1 MFCHLND
8 SVYSQPGDM
17 QYIFG
22 AVVLVVALAFAAQR
36 RYLTS
41 IADVPGPLLASISRA
56 WHLWRLIKGDI
67 DQHCIAL
74 HEKHGMHA
82 ISAMY
87 GCLVD
92 MHRIFRSHQ
101 P

>member
-1 MFCHLND
+1 
-8 SVYSQPGDM
+8 M

-22 AVVLVVALAFAAQR
+22 VVAFIFVLAFAAQR

-41 IADVPGPLLASISRA
+41 IADIPGPLFASISRA

-74 HEKHGMHA
+74 HEKHGMPA
-82 ISAMY
+82 ICAIICAIHGY
-87 GCLVD
+87 LID
-92 MHRIFRSHQ
+92 KHRIFRPHQ